1 MGYNNT
7 ATTLTLTAKLTPI
20 GRQKLVSNDNS
31 VIKTFSLGDSDAN
44 YNVNLLLGTGQVP
57 SESGDIGFGN
67 TTSNSTA
74 NNIRLSSFVI
84 VNSSGSISKP
94 VSSQSINLVTEG
106 AANGSTIISGS
117 NLTMNVVNRVNA
129 LTDPLVNLYKTFG
142 LSLDSNEDTI
152 ISGTTFENGGLSDT
166 AFSGISVSKV
176 LIVAIDNSQY
186 GEAIDGKTVKLEI
199 PTSAGTFSMYST
211 FMSNQTQDTIL
222 DSQIRDAASA
232 LTPFGSNVAAMFCD
246 TIKKPGNN
254 AALSWATGYGLSKP
268 FSINGKQKFNLQNN
282 TNISLTADT
291 AVGVAYL
298 DKGFVVITN
307 PNIVNSFVASAAT
320 GTTITIDSVST
331 NVSQIIT
338 CIADRGEFGASTNTT
353 FTEGD
358 VSRISEVGLYDDFG
372 NLMAYG
378 KTDRHISKNINE
390 FLALSITITI

>member
-44 YNVNLLLGTGQVP
+44 YNINLLLGTGQVP
-57 SESGDIGFGN
+57 SESGEIGFDN

-117 NLTMNVVNRVNA
+117 NLTMNVVNRTDG

-176 LIVAIDNSQY
+176 LIVAVDNSQY

-268 FSINGKQKFNLQNN
+268 FSVNGKQKFNLQNN

-298 DKGFVVITN
+298 DKGFVVITD
-307 PNIVNSFVASAAT
+307 PSIVNSFVASAAT

-378 KTDRHISKNINE
+378 KTDRHVTKNINE

>member
-7 ATTLTLTAKLTPI
+7 ATTLTLIAKLTPI

-74 NNIRLSSFVI
+74 NNIRLSSFIV

-117 NLTMNVVNRVNA
+117 NLTMNVVNRANS
-129 LTDPLVNLYKTFG
+129 LSDPLVNLYQTFG
-142 LSLDSNEDTI
+142 LSLDSNEDAI

-211 FMSNQTQDTIL
+211 FMSNQTLDTIL
-222 DSQIRDAASA
+222 DAQIRDDSA
-232 LTPFGSNVAAMFCD
+232 VLRPFGSNVAAMFCD
-246 TIKKPGNN
+246 TIKRPSNN

-282 TNISLTADT
+282 TNISSTADT

-320 GTTITIDSVST
+320 GTTLTIDSVST

-353 FTEGD
+353 FKDGD

-378 KTDRHISKNINE
+378 KTDRHITKNINE